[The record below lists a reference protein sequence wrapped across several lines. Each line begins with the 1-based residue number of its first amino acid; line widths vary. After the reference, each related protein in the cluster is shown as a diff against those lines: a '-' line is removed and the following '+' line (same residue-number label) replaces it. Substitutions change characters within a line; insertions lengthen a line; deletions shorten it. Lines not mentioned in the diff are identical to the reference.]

1 MPSSVEA
8 VFSFIVLVVPGF
20 LLIGGYNRSRAHA
33 LPPRD
38 FYLLAQAVVASLLW
52 LPAAWLLG
60 GHRIVDWAETGTLG
74 EHDLFIIGALFLN
87 LIVAFAAGLAAG
99 ATVRSLGK
107 NLESKP
113 ARALAWTGIFNPPT
127 AWEALWERAL
137 EGEWAAV
144 EITLKSGERFHG
156 LFDDNSVVGLSP
168 GPRYLFFDKEYDRN
182 ENEELEVKETDG
194 IYIDA
199 SEVSSVR
206 VEHVQLPGER

>member
-1 MPSSVEA
+1 M
-8 VFSFIVLVVPGF
+8 
-20 LLIGGYNRSRAHA
+20 
-33 LPPRD
+33 
-38 FYLLAQAVVASLLW
+38 ASLLW
-52 LPAAWLLG
+52 LPGAWLLG

-74 EHDLFIIGALFLN
+74 EHDSFVVGAIFVN

-99 ATVRSLGK
+99 AAVRSLGK

-113 ARALAWTGIFNPPT
+113 ARALAWTGIFDPPT

-156 LFDDNSVVGLSP
+156 LFDSNSVVGLSP

-199 SEVSSVR
+199 SEVTSVR